1 MTEANEI
8 AITVQDGMLLTKV
21 LCAHMEDQHAQAL
34 VLQLV
39 AAADQ
44 TPSLPIVL
52 DLSHVTI
59 MPSMSIG
66 VLVTLWKTFQE
77 RRQRFILA
85 DVQPQVRQTLT
96 LCRLDKLLELCDS
109 VEEAKLRLR
118 PDPGENP
125 R

>member
-1 MTEANEI
+1 MTQANEI
-8 AITVQDGMLLTKV
+8 AITVQDGILLTKV
-21 LCAHMEDQHAQAL
+21 ECAHMEDQHAQAL